1 VLNSQDV
8 VAANPRVPRSSEL
21 LFEKLRKRTKTRS
34 KYSTPV
40 HGKYSNK
47 KDQNAELPASAAG
60 MIAREAVQ
68 QAENAGNR
76 HCSDAL
82 ATFRSGLRLFHVIEM
97 ASRGAAAQLVK

>member
-47 KDQNAELPASAAG
+47 KDQNAKLPASAAG
-60 MIAREAVQ
+60 MIAREAVR
-68 QAENAGNR
+68 QAENAENR
-76 HCSDAL
+76 YCPDAH
-82 ATFRSGLRLFHVIEM
+82 AAFSSGQEWLPDIEM
-97 ASRGAAAQLVK
+97 ASGVPGRSWSK